1 MFDSF
6 KPAGADATILASMRT
21 AIPEEACMFR
31 FWSVL
36 SLSLLAA
43 AAAQS
48 AAQQPGSA
56 GATRPKLEV
65 LQSLPEAQLFPLMN
79 LVSTSLGV
87 HCDHCHVQAT
97 PDYSRT
103 PSNAGGWVWD
113 RDDKESKRRA
123 RDMMKMVVELNASRF
138 GGESKVTCFT
148 CHRGAMQPSRLPTL
162 PPPAPGS
169 ARTPA
174 PTPLPT
180 ADRVLAA
187 YLAAVDRV
195 DGSAGTGMS
204 IRGWDERPEG
214 RYGKFEITVAGS
226 DRYRIVLTTPEATTS
241 QGLAGDLAWAA
252 TNAGVQ
258 RLASPADLARMRR
271 IAMRYRPVKE
281 QPQNLRVVGTAR
293 VDDHDA
299 YVLQARLDSVTTQTS
314 FFDAVTGLL
323 RREVTTT
330 ETLLLP
336 LMEQVDYD
344 EYRDVNGVQMP
355 FRVRISDGAPY
366 STTTRTILE
375 IRRGVPVSDTLFRPP
390 ATSRQ

>member
-1 MFDSF
+1 
-6 KPAGADATILASMRT
+6 
-21 AIPEEACMFR
+21 MFR

-65 LQSLPEAQLFPLMN
+65 LKSLPEAQLFPLMN

-187 YLAAVDRV
+187 YLAAVGRV

-214 RYGKFEITVAGS
+214 RYGKFEIIVAGS

>member
-1 MFDSF
+1 
-6 KPAGADATILASMRT
+6 
-21 AIPEEACMFR
+21 MFR
-31 FWSVL
+31 YWCVL
-36 SLSLLAA
+36 SLILLAA
-43 AAAQS
+43 DASQS

-65 LQSLPEAQLFPLMN
+65 LQSLPEAQLFPVMN
-79 LVSTSLGV
+79 LIATSLGV

-103 PSNAGGWVWD
+103 PSNVGGWVWD
-113 RDDKESKRRA
+113 RDDKPSKLRA
-123 RDMMKMVVELNASRF
+123 RDMMKMIVELNTSRF

-148 CHRGAMQPSRLPTL
+148 CHRGAMEPSRLPTL

-174 PTPLPT
+174 PTPLPST
-180 ADRVLAA
+180 DRVLAA
-187 YLAAVDRV
+187 YVAAVGRD
-195 DGSAGTGMS
+195 DAPAGTGMS

-226 DRYRIVLTTPEATTS
+226 DRYRIGLTTPEATTN
-241 QGLAGDLAWAA
+241 QGLAGDLAWVAA
-252 TNAGVQ
+252 NAGVQ
-258 RLASPADLARMRR
+258 RLSSPADVARMRR

-281 QPQNLRVVGTAR
+281 QPQNLRVVGIAR
-293 VDDHDA
+293 VDERDA
-299 YVLQARLDSVTTQTS
+299 YVLQGRLDSVTTQTS
-314 FFDAVTGLL
+314 YFDAVTGLL
-323 RREVTTT
+323 RRELTTT

-344 EYRDVNGVQMP
+344 DYRDVNGVQMP

-375 IRRGVPVSDTLFRPP
+375 IRRNLPIDDALFRPP
-390 ATSRQ
+390 PPSR